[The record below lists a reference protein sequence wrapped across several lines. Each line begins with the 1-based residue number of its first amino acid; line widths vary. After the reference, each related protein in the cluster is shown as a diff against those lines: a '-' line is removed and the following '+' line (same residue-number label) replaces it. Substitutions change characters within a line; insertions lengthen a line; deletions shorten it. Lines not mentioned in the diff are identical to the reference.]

1 MAKYTWSYSS
11 INLFLQCPQK
21 YYRLRVKKDIVE
33 PQGEHLKYGSMV
45 HEAAELYMRDGTP
58 IPEKFAFI
66 KDQLAPLE
74 KIKGDR
80 YCEYKMGLK
89 EDLSPCDFFATDVWW
104 RGVADLLIIRD
115 DIAFLVDY
123 KTSKSSKYADTK
135 QLELL
140 SLAVFKHFPE
150 VKKIKAGLLFVVVRD
165 FVKSEYNEEQQ
176 HIHWMKWLEDTKRL
190 EISLEK
196 DSWSPKPNFTC
207 KGWCPVTD
215 CHHNSKK

>member
-11 INLFLQCPQK
+11 LNLFLQCPQK

-33 PQGEHLKYGSMV
+33 PPAEHLTYGTMV

-66 KDQLAPLE
+66 QDQLAPLE
-74 KIKGDR
+74 KIEGDR
-80 YCEYKMGLK
+80 YCELKMGLR
-89 EDLSPCDFFATDVWW
+89 EDLTPCDFFAPDVWW

-115 DIAFLVDY
+115 DKAFLVDY

-140 SLAVFKHFPE
+140 SLAVFKHYPQ
-150 VKKIKAGLLFVVVRD
+150 VKKIKAGLLFFVVRE
-165 FVKSEYNEEQQ
+165 FVKSEFEESKQ
-176 HIHWMKWLEDTKRL
+176 HVHWMKWLEDTKRL

-196 DSWSPKPNFTC
+196 NSWSPKPNFTC
-207 KGWCPVTD
+207 KGWCPVVD
-215 CHHNSKK
+215 CHHNTRK